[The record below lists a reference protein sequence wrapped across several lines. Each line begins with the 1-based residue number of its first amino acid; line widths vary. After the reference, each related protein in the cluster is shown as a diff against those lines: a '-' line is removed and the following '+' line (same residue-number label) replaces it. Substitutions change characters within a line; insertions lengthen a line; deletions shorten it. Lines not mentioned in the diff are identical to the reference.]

1 MPFVTSVEH
10 RRHPRLKHRAKI
22 RIILPNRSEELIVEM
37 RDFSQSGLS
46 LLAGAQLVAPI
57 GAIVEVQTTEFDDA
71 PIQRARVVRI
81 EDGVGFAVEFVDE

>member
-1 MPFVTSVEH
+1 
-10 RRHPRLKHRAKI
+10 
-22 RIILPNRSEELIVEM
+22 M